1 MLFAAIFVATLV
13 PLLFLYI
20 IWALD
25 LYASGSF
32 RTVAIC
38 FVWGLVSFALA
49 YGVNTFSL
57 NFVSYAIFVTV
68 IAPIV
73 EEILKSLML
82 VYYIRKPDFTYFVD
96 GAIYGF
102 ASGIGFSVFENYY
115 YLYGE
120 EAALVMTI
128 GRVLSTCLMHGTT
141 SALVGITLGR
151 FRFQRRAGRTLS
163 LIGGLA
169 VAMAFHMAFNSVVK
183 ATEELGWLLLAIA
196 AIIGFAGVGAVW
208 FAIRQGLREERAWIE
223 EKLGMADRV
232 TAAESKVV
240 LSLEYLQE
248 VLEPF
253 VQRFGLEKAKQ
264 AEEFFVKQAQLGI
277 KRKTLEKLAH
287 EEDELL
293 RHNILVEIER
303 LRVEMDA
310 ARQSLGV
317 YAMAYLRSIFPQET
331 SPLWGRLEAAVAAP
345 PSREPQ
351 ADLWGAVTQR
361 LKKLSAFSGVP
372 EETLEE
378 LLRLLERHTIP
389 KGEVI
394 FHKGDAGD
402 AMYVI
407 ESGRVQ
413 ISLQDEAGRE
423 VVLRHYGP
431 GQIFGEMSLLDESPR
446 SATATA
452 VEPMAVM
459 ILPRDVFMNYL
470 KGHPDMAIGMMRDL
484 SARLRYT
491 TIYVEKVIDWSQK
504 LARGEYSETL
514 KDGLTVTT
522 DVAATTDAEG
532 AISELVGAFFHM
544 VREVQER
551 ETRLRR
557 RVEELEIVINEV
569 KKAKQVEEITE
580 SDYFRRLQEQAE
592 KIRERK
598 K

>member
-38 FVWGLVSFALA
+38 FVWGLASFGLA

-120 EAALVMTI
+120 EAALIMTI

-141 SALVGITLGR
+141 SALVGVSLGR
-151 FRFQRRAGRTLS
+151 FRFQRRAGRILS
-163 LIGGLA
+163 LVGGLA
-169 VAMAFHMAFNSVVK
+169 VAMAFHMTFNWVV
-183 ATEELGWLLLAIA
+183 ATGSGWLLLAIA
-196 AIIGFAGVGAVW
+196 AGVGFAGAGAVGLI
-208 FAIRQGLREERAWIE
+208 IRQGLREEKAWIE
-223 EKLGMADRV
+223 EKLSMAVGV
-232 TAAESKVV
+232 TAGESAVV
-240 LSLEYLQE
+240 QRLEDLQG
-248 VLEPF
+248 VLEPLA
-253 VQRFGLEKAKQ
+253 QRFGPERTRQ
-264 AEEFFVKQAQLGI
+264 VEEFLVKQAQLGI
-277 KRKTLEKLAH
+277 KRKALEKLT
-287 EEDELL
+287 DERL
-293 RHNILVEIER
+293 RHETQVQIER
-303 LRVEMDA
+303 LRVEIDA
-310 ARQSLGV
+310 ARQIVGV
-317 YAMAYLRSIFPQET
+317 YGMIYLRSIFPQEI

-351 ADLWGAVTQR
+351 ADMWGTVTQR

-580 SDYFRRLQEQAE
+580 SDYFRRLREQAE

>member
-73 EEILKSLML
+73 EEILKSLVL

-120 EAALVMTI
+120 EAALIMTI

-141 SALVGITLGR
+141 SALVGISLGR

-183 ATEELGWLLLAIA
+183 ATEELGLLLLAIA

-208 FAIRQGLREERAWIE
+208 FAIRQGLREEKAWIE
-223 EKLGMADRV
+223 EKLSMAVGV
-232 TAAESKVV
+232 TAGESAVV
-240 LSLEYLQE
+240 QRLEDLQG
-248 VLEPF
+248 VLEPLA
-253 VQRFGLEKAKQ
+253 QRFGPERTRQ
-264 AEEFFVKQAQLGI
+264 VEEFLVKQAQLGI
-277 KRKTLEKLAH
+277 KRKALEKLT
-287 EEDELL
+287 DERL
-293 RHNILVEIER
+293 RHETQVQIER
-303 LRVEMDA
+303 LRVEIDA
-310 ARQSLGV
+310 ARQIVGV
-317 YAMAYLRSIFPQET
+317 YSMIYLRSIFPQET

-351 ADLWGAVTQR
+351 ADLWGTVTQR

-394 FHKGDAGD
+394 FHKGDPGD